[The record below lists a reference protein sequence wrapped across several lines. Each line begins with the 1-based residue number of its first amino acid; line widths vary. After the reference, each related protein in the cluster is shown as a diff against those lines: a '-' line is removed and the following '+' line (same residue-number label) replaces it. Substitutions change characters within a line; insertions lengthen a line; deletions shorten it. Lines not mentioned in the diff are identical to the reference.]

1 MKITNYETPKS
12 SFLSIQKDLELIAN
26 KIMKNIRLQKLL
38 YYTTPDALSRDKVP
52 EQEVYNLFKNNIKI
66 IPKLYVDGSVLS
78 YISINFDNFIPNAT
92 NPEFRDNIISFDI
105 ICHYDQWDLKDFQLR
120 PYMIAAELDSML
132 DGKHLTGIGELSF
145 LGANQLLLT
154 EEFGGVSLMYTAI
167 HGEEDRRPL
176 PKPQD
181 NQAFIDEFNAIW
193 NSAEES

>member
-92 NPEFRDNIISFDI
+92 NPEFRDNIVSFDI

-176 PKPQD
+176 PNPQD

-193 NSAEES
+193 NSAEET